1 MTDRY
6 QALGEF
12 GARLRRLR
20 EDSGLNGKELAVAL
34 SWPHSKVSKIELG
47 RQRPTADEVSAWVA
61 ATGAEEHLA
70 DLLIDLRSSRVE
82 SAPWRRQLRSGHA
95 PRQRASIRLESTAS
109 LIRAFEPAVIPG
121 LLQTADYARQFM
133 TKHADL
139 HQIDSVI
146 EDGVRARMQRQQIL
160 YEPDKTLRFLVT
172 EATLRYRPCTPAT
185 LRGQLD
191 RLLAVSGLDT
201 VELAVLPFAAEL
213 PMTTSHGF
221 WIFDDRLV
229 LVETLS
235 SEMSLRDS
243 EDVNLYVRHF
253 ERLWQ
258 SAAIG
263 PDARTLLT
271 TALRDLDSETSG

>member
-1 MTDRY
+1 MTGRY

-12 GARLRRLR
+12 GTRLRRLR
-20 EDSGLNGKELAVAL
+20 EDAGLNGKQLAAAL
-34 SWPHSKVSKIELG
+34 SWPHSKVSKVELG
-47 RQRPTADEVSAWVA
+47 RQRPTTDEVVAWVA
-61 ATGAEEHLA
+61 ATGADDQLD

-82 SAPWRRQLRSGHA
+82 SAPWRRQLRGGHA
-95 PRQRASIRLESTAS
+95 PRQRAGARLEAS
-109 LIRAFEPAVIPG
+109 AQVIRAFEPAVIPG

-133 TKHADL
+133 AKHADL

-146 EDGVRARMQRQQIL
+146 EEGVRARMQRQQIL
-160 YEPDKTLRFLVT
+160 YEADKELRFLIT
-172 EATLRYRPCTPAT
+172 EATLRYRPCTSSA

-201 VELAVLPFAAEL
+201 VELAILPFATEL

-235 SEMSLRDS
+235 SEISLRDQ
-243 EDVNLYVRHF
+243 EDVQLYIRHF

-258 SAAIG
+258 VAATG
-263 PDARTLLT
+263 AEARTLLT
-271 TALRDLDSETSG
+271 RVLGEFSGAP

>member
-1 MTDRY
+1 MTGRY

-20 EDSGLNGKELAVAL
+20 EDSGLNGKQLAAAL
-34 SWPHSKVSKIELG
+34 SWPHSKVSKVELG
-47 RQRPTADEVSAWVA
+47 RQRPTAEEVCAWVA
-61 ATGAEEHLA
+61 ATGSEDQLD
-70 DLLIDLRSSRVE
+70 DLLLDLRSSRVE
-82 SAPWRRQLRSGHA
+82 SAPWRRQLRGGHA
-95 PRQRASIRLESTAS
+95 PRQRASVRLEAS
-109 LIRAFEPAVIPG
+109 AQVIRAFEPAVIPG

-160 YEPDKTLRFLVT
+160 YEPDKILRFLVT
-172 EATLRYRPCTPAT
+172 EATLRYRPCTPST

-201 VELAVLPFAAEL
+201 VELAILPFTAEL

-235 SEMSLRDS
+235 SEISLRDE
-243 EDVNLYVRHF
+243 EDVELYVRHF

-258 SAAIG
+258 AAATG
-263 PDARTLLT
+263 AQGRALLT
-271 TALRDLDSETSG
+271 RVLGDLGDSP